1 MGIFTSCCKPSAA
14 DVLTPD
20 AETRR
25 RQQVEAAERR
35 RIEEASRGVKDPERM
50 RRAQQR
56 SEEMERREQELNSAG
71 GANLKVL
78 YLIYILFNNY

>member
-1 MGIFTSCCKPSAA
+1 MGIFTSCCKPSAS

-35 RIEEASRGVKDPERM
+35 QAEQAARGVKDPERVKRM
-50 RRAQQR
+50 QQR
-56 SEEMERREQELNSAG
+56 AEEMDKRQQELQKDG
-71 GANLKVL
+71 GPTLRWTSE
-78 YLIYILFNNY
+78 